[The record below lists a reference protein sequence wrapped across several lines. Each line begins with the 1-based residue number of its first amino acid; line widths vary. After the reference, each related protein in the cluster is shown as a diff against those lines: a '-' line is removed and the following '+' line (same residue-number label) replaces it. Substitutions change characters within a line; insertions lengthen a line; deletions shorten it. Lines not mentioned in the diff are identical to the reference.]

1 MFLSTITFSN
11 FFYMFWRIL
20 HFFKYSR
27 ARDMF
32 NKLVVKLYFHGAVDV
47 HSVVRLTLVLL
58 LVAEVVKEG
67 EEVVVEFLAEVE

>member
-1 MFLSTITFSN
+1 
-11 FFYMFWRIL
+11 
-20 HFFKYSR
+20 
-27 ARDMF
+27 MF